1 MKDEMYKDLIYRI
14 SEEEKKQDSYQF
26 VIPLDTIKELNEEQ
40 KLDLFLR
47 AIKYYEFGLFKI
59 WVGVS
64 GGYSHLSFYMEDIIE
79 KYRLLFDEDTYRRFS
94 FK

>member
-1 MKDEMYKDLIYRI
+1 MKDELYKDLIYRI
-14 SEEEKKQDSYQF
+14 DEKRENDGFQF
-26 VIPLDTIKELNEEQ
+26 VVPLDTVKELNEEQ

-59 WVGVS
+59 WVGSS
-64 GGYSHLSFYMEDIIE
+64 GGFEHLSFYMKDIIE
-79 KYRLLFDEDTYRRFS
+79 KYRLLFDEDAYRRFS